1 MPQIEIIYR
10 QGVAVDSERRAH
22 IDEQRFNRAEDLW
35 NALSPSSGQMGA
47 GFSLGSKT
55 STLFRGQP
63 DSEMSLVPTALRDS
77 DLSKR
82 FWHCYWGKP
91 CRVEHQLSMETNALW
106 VFAEYADEAG
116 IRIPGDSPCLRYRLK
131 NDHPHIDLASWPQE
145 EFLDIMA
152 LAQHHGVSTRLLDW
166 TYNPYVAV
174 YFAASSALNCFRQD
188 GSLAIWV
195 KHRFRDEGVRVFRPP
210 SPGVSL
216 RSAVQQSVFTVHPPM
231 KQLKIERLRTNG
243 LEEFPIF
250 AQGLHKW
257 VIPTEESLSL
267 LDMCERIGISA
278 ATVFPGTDGIG
289 RATREYLLRDL
300 NRLAKSI
307 RKCEVIEEQDDNRL
321 Q

>member
-1 MPQIEIIYR
+1 M
-10 QGVAVDSERRAH
+10 DSKRPARIVER
-22 IDEQRFNRAEDLW
+22 RFNRAEDLW
-35 NALSPSSGQMGA
+35 NSLSPSSDEMGV

-77 DLSKR
+77 DPSKC
-82 FWHCYWGKP
+82 FWHSYWGKP
-91 CRVEHQLSMETNALW
+91 CRVEHQLYMETNALW

-174 YFAASSALNCFRQD
+174 YFAASSALNDFRKD

-195 KHRFRDEGVRVFRPP
+195 KHRFRDEDVRVFRPP

-216 RSAVQQSVFTVHPPM
+216 RSTVQRSVFTVHPPT
-231 KQLKIERLRTNG
+231 KQLKIELLRTNG
-243 LEEFPIF
+243 LEEFPNF
-250 AQGLHKW
+250 ARGLYKW
-257 VIPTEESLSL
+257 VIPTKESLSL
-267 LDMCERIGISA
+267 LGMCERIGINA
-278 ATVFPGTDGIG
+278 ATVFPGTDGVG
-289 RATREYLLRDL
+289 RATQEYLLRDL
-300 NRLAKSI
+300 KRLAKSI
-307 RKCEVIEEQDDNRL
+307 RKTRSDGGARR
-321 Q
+321 